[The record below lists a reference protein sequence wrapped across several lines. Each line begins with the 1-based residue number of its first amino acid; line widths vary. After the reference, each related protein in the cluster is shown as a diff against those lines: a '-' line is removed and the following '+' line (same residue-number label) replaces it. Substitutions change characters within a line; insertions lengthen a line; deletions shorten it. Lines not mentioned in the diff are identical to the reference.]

1 MANNETIFDLQQS
14 KEDTQFIINNAELE
28 FEITADIIEH
38 ADDIPYIGSLLKIGK
53 IAINYIN
60 YRFYRRLARFLK
72 HANEIPEN
80 EITSFI
86 QGLSLKDKKRISD
99 YLTQILYTVEED
111 CKADLMGKIYKRF
124 VLSEIDIDMLLRL
137 CSIINRAYITD
148 ISYLGDYL
156 EVSEKNTYITDN
168 LVSLG
173 ILAESGNLYEN
184 NRNENDGPSI
194 GPTKHTLNEIGITL
208 YQILTDQKI
217 AKIPI
222 KRITEKSVL
231 FRSISTEE
239 LDKILT

>member
-111 CKADLMGKIYKRF
+111 SKADLMGKIYKRF

-231 FRSISTEE
+231 SRSISTEE